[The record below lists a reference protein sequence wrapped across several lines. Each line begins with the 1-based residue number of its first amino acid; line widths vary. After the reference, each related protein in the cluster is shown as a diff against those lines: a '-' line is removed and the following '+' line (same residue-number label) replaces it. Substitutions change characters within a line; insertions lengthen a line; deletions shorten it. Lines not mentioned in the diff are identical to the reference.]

1 MPAWVERA
9 IFWHLYPLGF
19 VGAEIRP
26 QGAVRQAHRLN
37 RIVNWLDYA
46 LELGASALMLG
57 PIFASVSHGYD
68 TIDHFSIDPRLGDE
82 KDFDALMAA
91 AARRGISVVLDGVF
105 NHVSRRHPAVQE
117 LFAQGEQGSRE
128 SWCRVVNGAP
138 GGSPKLATFEG
149 HDDLV
154 VLNHDSPFVEDYVA
168 GVMNHW
174 LDRGAAGWRLDAAY
188 AIAPSFWSRV
198 LPRVREKHREAYIFG
213 EVIHGDY
220 VDFVKRSG
228 VDSVTQYELWKAIWS
243 SLNDRNFFEFAWALD
258 RHNSFLT
265 RFAPQT
271 FIGNHDVTRLA
282 SRLTDERC
290 REHAWVLLC
299 TLGGAPSI
307 YAGDEQGF
315 HGIKE
320 DRRGGDDAVR
330 PEFPQQPR
338 ELPESGWSTY
348 RRCQELIGLRRR
360 HPWLHRAESRVNKL
374 TNTALVYEV
383 AHEKRKL
390 MVALNLGDAVEL
402 PVPGMRT
409 ILAGRDASLAKT
421 GRDASVRLAEAGWAI
436 LSPGD
441 E

>member
-26 QGAVRQAHRLN
+26 QGPVRQAHRLN

-57 PIFASVSHGYD
+57 PIFASASHGYD
-68 TIDHFSIDPRLGDE
+68 TIDHLRIDPRLGDE
-82 KDFDALMAA
+82 KDFDALIAA
-91 AARRGISVVLDGVF
+91 AARRGMPVVLDGVF

-117 LFAQGEQGSRE
+117 FLAQGERGSGE
-128 SWCRVVNGAP
+128 NGASSFASGP
-138 GGSPKLATFEG
+138 DGSPELATFEG

-154 VLNHDSPFVEDYVA
+154 VLNHDLPLVENYVA
-168 GVMNHW
+168 EVMNHW

-188 AIAPSFWSRV
+188 AIAPEFWSRV
-198 LPRVREKHREAYIFG
+198 LPRVREKHGEAYIFG

-220 VDFVKRSG
+220 VDFVERSG

-243 SLNDRNFFEFAWALD
+243 SLNDRNFFELAWALD
-258 RHNSFLT
+258 RHNRFLK

-290 REHAWVLLC
+290 LEHALVLLC

-315 HGIKE
+315 HGVKE

-330 PEFPQQPR
+330 PEFPEQPG
-338 ELPESGWSTY
+338 ELPESGWSAY

-360 HPWLHRAESRVNKL
+360 RPWLHRAESRV
-374 TNTALVYEV
+374 TAADE
-383 AHEKRKL
+383 H
-390 MVALNLGDAVEL
+390 
-402 PVPGMRT
+402 
-409 ILAGRDASLAKT
+409 
-421 GRDASVRLAEAGWAI
+421 SVGL
-436 LSPGD
+436 
-441 E
+441 